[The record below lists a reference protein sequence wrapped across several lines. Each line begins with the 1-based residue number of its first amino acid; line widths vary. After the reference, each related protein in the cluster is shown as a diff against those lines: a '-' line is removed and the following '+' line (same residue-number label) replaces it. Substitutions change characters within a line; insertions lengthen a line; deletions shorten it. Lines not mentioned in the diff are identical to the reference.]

1 MGSTKYYFI
10 RHLATFVE
18 LLIPFLMFCFI
29 REFFTQQIEQPS
41 LLIIQC
47 GNVNDQNDLVA
58 CAQHI
63 CKEAKA
69 EYWNELHPVHV
80 LFLLQLSHIHGEGF
94 KALSGSQTSWKYM
107 HIDELREPS
116 EKLPSLI
123 RYLGKPI
130 SSLFVLKSNSGECH
144 TQPVEKQLN
153 DMEDDSFMDS
163 ELMRVEKVHCQIE
176 NDSESEKVIDVV
188 QEMFPIIKGCIQ
200 AAMRELSD
208 IKKMTTDDVGMKIK
222 ILFDLLQNNQGKS

>member
-1 MGSTKYYFI
+1 
-10 RHLATFVE
+10 
-18 LLIPFLMFCFI
+18 MFYFI
-29 REFFTQQIEQPS
+29 REFFTQQVEQPS

-63 CKEAKA
+63 CKEAKT
-69 EYWNELHPVHV
+69 EYWKEQYPVHV
-80 LFLLQLSHIHGEGF
+80 LFLLQLNHVHGEGF

-116 EKLPSLI
+116 EKMPSLI
-123 RYLGKPI
+123 RYLGKPV

-144 TQPVEKQLN
+144 AQPVEEQLN
-153 DMEDDSFMDS
+153 DMEDHSFMAT
-163 ELMRVEKVHCQIE
+163 EPVRVEEVYLQRE
-176 NDSESEKVIDVV
+176 GDPESEKFIDVV
-188 QEMFPIIKGCIQ
+188 EEMLPIIKGCIQ

-208 IKKMTTDDVGMKIK
+208 TKKMTTDDVGMKIK
-222 ILFDLLQNNQGKS
+222 ILFDLLQNNQGKIKQEKKIKENISGEI

>member
-1 MGSTKYYFI
+1 MLY
-10 RHLATFVE
+10 
-18 LLIPFLMFCFI
+18 FI
-29 REFFTQQIEQPS
+29 REFFTQQVEQPS

-63 CKEAKA
+63 CKEAKT
-69 EYWNELHPVHV
+69 EYWNKLHPVHI
-80 LFLLQLSHIHGEGF
+80 LFLLQLNHIHGEGF
-94 KALSGSQTSWKYM
+94 KALSGSQTSWKYV
-107 HIDELREPS
+107 HIDELREPN
-116 EKLPSLI
+116 ERLPSLI

-130 SSLFVLKSNSGECH
+130 SFLFALKSNSGEYH
-144 TQPVEKQLN
+144 AQPDWEQLN
-153 DMEDDSFMDS
+153 DVEDDSFMDTKPV
-163 ELMRVEKVHCQIE
+163 RVEKVNLQLE
-176 NDSESEKVIDVV
+176 NDPESEKVIDVLDD
-188 QEMFPIIKGCIQ
+188 MLPIIKGCIQ

>member
-1 MGSTKYYFI
+1 
-10 RHLATFVE
+10 
-18 LLIPFLMFCFI
+18 MFYFI

-63 CKEAKA
+63 CKEAKT
-69 EYWNELHPVHV
+69 EYWKELYPVHV
-80 LFLLQLSHIHGEGF
+80 LFLLQLNHVHGEGF

-123 RYLGKPI
+123 RYLGKPV

-144 TQPVEKQLN
+144 AQPVEEQLN
-153 DMEDDSFMDS
+153 DIEDLQREGDP
-163 ELMRVEKVHCQIE
+163 ETEKL
-176 NDSESEKVIDVV
+176 IDVV
-188 QEMFPIIKGCIQ
+188 EEMLPIIKGCIQ

-208 IKKMTTDDVGMKIK
+208 TKKMTTDDVGMKIK
-222 ILFDLLQNNQGKS
+222 ILFDLLQNNQGKIEQADSLE

>member
-1 MGSTKYYFI
+1 
-10 RHLATFVE
+10 
-18 LLIPFLMFCFI
+18 MFYFI
-29 REFFTQQIEQPS
+29 REFFTQQVEQPS

-47 GNVNDQNDLVA
+47 GNVDDQNDLVA

-69 EYWNELHPVHV
+69 EYWKELHPVHV
-80 LFLLQLSHIHGEGF
+80 LFLLQLNHVHGEGF
-94 KALSGSQTSWKYM
+94 KALSGSQTSWNHM

-123 RYLGKPI
+123 RYLGKPV

-144 TQPVEKQLN
+144 AQPVGKQLN
-153 DMEDDSFMDS
+153 DMEDDSFMDTGPVGM
-163 ELMRVEKVHCQIE
+163 EEVNLQIE
-176 NDSESEKVIDVV
+176 SDPESEKVIDAVE
-188 QEMFPIIKGCIQ
+188 QMLPIIKGCIQ

-208 IKKMTTDDVGMKIK
+208 TKKMTTDDVGIKIK
-222 ILFDLLQNNQGKS
+222 ILFDLLQNNQGKN